1 MYQGWHSFDQIETSG
16 LAFSLSATT
25 PNFTRIVTQTLQ
37 TGRVRLRWCTIYRM
51 TTPQILISGILILAM
66 VMFGWGKY
74 RYDLVAMSALLLC
87 VVLGLVDSE
96 AAFAG
101 FGNAAVITVAA
112 VLIISTALKNA
123 GVVDMLASR
132 ISHLTETPIM
142 HIAAL
147 TSVVTIAS
155 AFMNN
160 VGALALMLPIALS
173 TAAERNRSPA
183 LLLMPLAFGS
193 LLGGMTTL
201 IGTPPNIIVASIRE
215 SYLGEPFSMFSYSPV
230 GLPVALVGFVFVIF
244 VGWRLIPSERM
255 KQNSTEKLF
264 EVADYLTEVQVGD
277 ESSAV
282 GKALDELVEQDDG
295 NIEIIGVA
303 GKRRFVQIGR
313 ASYKVK
319 AGDILV
325 LRADPADLKSFLD
338 TNDFELQSSATS
350 KFVEPNPDNDI
361 LIEGVVKNGSVLENR
376 GVDRLRQ
383 VSSRTVALVG
393 LARQGHSVTQR
404 LRQVIFKPGDVL
416 LLRGDAETIDSNM
429 NVLGLWPLAKRE
441 LDLQRDK
448 RVYTALAIF
457 AFAIAL
463 GIFKFVSMPV
473 AFLLAVGTY
482 LLTGILS
489 VREIYEDIDWPI
501 IVLLAA
507 MIPIGN
513 ALTDTGTTALVANL
527 IRSATEGWQG
537 WQIVMLVLV
546 ATMLLSD
553 VINNAATALVMAPL
567 GIELAEKLS
576 VNPDPFLMAVAV
588 GASCAFLTPIGH
600 QCNTL
605 VMGPGGYKFGDYWRV
620 GLPLEIVITLVAVP
634 IILIFF
640 PL

>member
-1 MYQGWHSFDQIETSG
+1 
-16 LAFSLSATT
+16 
-25 PNFTRIVTQTLQ
+25 
-37 TGRVRLRWCTIYRM
+37 M

-66 VMFGWGKY
+66 LMFGWGKY

-87 VVLGLVDSE
+87 VILGLVDSGS
-96 AAFAG
+96 AFEG

-147 TSVVTIAS
+147 TSVVTVAS

-201 IGTPPNIIVASIRE
+201 IGTPPNIIVASIRQDA
-215 SYLGEPFSMFSYSPV
+215 LGEPFSMFSYSPV
-230 GLPVALVGFVFVIF
+230 GLPVAIVGFIF
-244 VGWRLIPSERM
+244 VVFIGWRLIPKERLE
-255 KQNSTEKLF
+255 QNSAQKLF
-264 EVADYLTEVQVGD
+264 EVGDYLTEVRVAED
-277 ESSAV
+277 SNSI
-282 GKALDELVEQDDG
+282 GKKLDDLVDSDDG
-295 NIEIIGVA
+295 NIDIIGVA
-303 GKRRFVQIGR
+303 GKRRFVQVGKPN
-313 ASYKVK
+313 YKIK
-319 AGDILV
+319 ADDILI
-325 LRADPADLKSFLD
+325 LRADPADLKPFLD
-338 TNDFELQSSATS
+338 SHSLELQTSATS
-350 KFVEPNPDNDI
+350 RFVEPDPDNDV
-361 LIEGVVKNGSVLENR
+361 LVEGVVKNGSVLEKR

-383 VSSRTVALVG
+383 VTNRTVALVG

-416 LLRGDAETIDSNM
+416 LLRGDIESIDNNM
-429 NVLGLWPLAKRE
+429 NQLGLWPLAKRK
-441 LDLQRDK
+441 LDLKRDQ

-457 AFAIAL
+457 GCAILL
-463 GIFKFVSMPV
+463 GLFKLVSMPV
-473 AFLLAVGTY
+473 AFLLAVGAY

-489 VREIYEDIDWPI
+489 VREIYDDIDWPI

-513 ALTDTGTTALVANL
+513 ALTDTGTTALVANV
-527 IRSATEGWQG
+527 IRSATDGWQG

-567 GIELAEKLS
+567 GIELAGKLG

-620 GLPLEIVITLVAVP
+620 GLPLEVVITLISVP
-634 IILIFF
+634 AILHFF